1 MFFVVKAV
9 VIVNGILHEVI
20 LEWVPS
26 LIYVSYV
33 EPSTSLAMHI
43 HDQVEEQL
51 EYFKGVLNT
60 FTGIHVTDYFE
71 NSKDPEE
78 FK

>member
-1 MFFVVKAV
+1 
-9 VIVNGILHEVI
+9 
-20 LEWVPS
+20 VPS